1 MMECKKWTYSEY
13 TLFWL
18 TKKKKCINVGAGH
31 GLIRCSGNIVPFE
44 NIFPKNKKLYALM
57 STFGDAE

>member
-18 TKKKKCINVGAGH
+18 TKKKRCINVGAGH

-44 NIFPKNKKLYALM
+44 NTFPKNTNSM
-57 STFGDAE
+57 R